1 MAVAKKG
8 YRKVNYKKQQ
18 FIWYINEVKEEVPDQ
33 GFVEPVSERYLN
45 VISSNKRFIVRYRMP
60 KSGDE
65 YTTMKVEGE
74 LFPREPGAKVIEVP
88 RWRHDSKRYPTADF
102 VRRLIGWCM
111 ERPTA

>member
-1 MAVAKKG
+1 MAVSKKG
-8 YRKVNYKKQQ
+8 NRKVKVKQREY
-18 FIWYINEVKEEVPDQ
+18 IWYINEVSQKVPDQ

-45 VISSNKRFIVRYRMP
+45 IISSNKKFIVHYRMP

-65 YTTMKVEGE
+65 YTTLKVEGPQ
-74 LFPREPGAKVIEVP
+74 FPRAPQAKEIKVP

-111 ERPTA
+111 EEPES